1 MAKQTTTK
9 VISQGICNFCKGEFD
24 RAKMSQHLKHCKQRA
39 LAIAAEEAKATK
51 SKDAQKTKLFHVV
64 VEGRYS
70 PQYWMHLELPAID
83 TFDDVDQF
91 LRDTW
96 LECCG
101 HLSEFRVGNVSYT
114 SQPEELMWGAAD
126 VVEGGEDDEEDEEEE
141 DEEDLFDPEIEEELE
156 NMSPTE
162 AASRLLEVLTQE
174 FQVNP
179 LELPAEEFDA
189 KLRELLVKRMQQET
203 GASLSSAQQAQIDS
217 ILPVI
222 RAGLQLASNPFMGS
236 MLNNME
242 RESDMDVKLRKVLKV
257 GQKFTY
263 EYDFGSTTDLALRV
277 VSEREGFIEDEESD
291 NIEILA
297 RNNAPEMTCVVC
309 GKPAKKIAPGYDFG
323 VEEHAYCSAKCAKKN
338 NEEFYFSEML
348 PVVNSPR
355 VGVCGYSG

>member
-1 MAKQTTTK
+1 MAKQATTK
-9 VISQGICNFCKGEFD
+9 VISKGICNFCKGEFD
-24 RAKMSQHLKHCKQRA
+24 KSKMSQHLKYCKQRS
-39 LAIAAEEAKATK
+39 LAVTTGEAKAAK
-51 SKDAQKTKLFHVV
+51 SKDAQKMKLFHIV
-64 VEGRYS
+64 VEGRYN

-91 LRDTW
+91 LRDIW

-101 HLSEFRVGNVSYT
+101 HLSEFRVGNISYM
-114 SQPEELMWGAAD
+114 SQPEELMWGD
-126 VVEGGEDDEEDEEEE
+126 PVIVEGEDDDEEDYE
-141 DEEDLFDPEIEEELE
+141 DEDEDDLFDPEIEEELE

-162 AASRLLEVLTQE
+162 AAGKLLEVLTQE

-179 LELPAEEFDA
+179 LELPSEEFDA
-189 KLRELLVKRMQQET
+189 KLKELLVKRMERET

-217 ILPVI
+217 LVPVI
-222 RAGLQLASNPFMGS
+222 RSGLQLTSNPFFDS

-242 RESDMDVKLRKVLKV
+242 RESDMDVKLGKVLKV

-263 EYDFGSTTDLALRV
+263 EYDFGSTTDLVLRL

-309 GKPAKKIAPGYDFG
+309 GKPAKKVAPGYYFG
-323 VEEHAYCSAKCAKKN
+323 IEEHVYCSAKCARKN
-338 NEEFYFSEML
+338 KEEFSYEEML

-355 VGVCGYSG
+355 VGVCAYTG

>member
-1 MAKQTTTK
+1 MAK
-9 VISQGICNFCKGEFD
+9 VISKGICNFCKGEFD
-24 RAKMSQHLKHCKQRA
+24 KSKMSQHLKYCKQRT
-39 LAIAAEEAKATK
+39 LAVSSEEAKAAK
-51 SKDAQKTKLFHVV
+51 SKNAQKTKLFHIV
-64 VEGRYS
+64 VEGRYN

-91 LRDTW
+91 LRDIW

-101 HLSEFRVGNVSYT
+101 HLSAFRVGTISYM
-114 SQPEELMWGAAD
+114 SEPEELMWGAPD
-126 VVEGGEDDEEDEEEE
+126 VVEDEEDDEEDYE

-162 AASRLLEVLTQE
+162 AAGRLLEVLTQE
-174 FQVNP
+174 FQANP

-222 RAGLQLASNPFMGS
+222 RSGLQLASNPFLGS
-236 MLNNME
+236 MLDNME
-242 RESDMDVKLRKVLKV
+242 RESDMDVKLGKVLKV
-257 GQKFTY
+257 GQKFAY

-277 VSEREGFIEDEESD
+277 VSERESFIEDEESD

-309 GKPAKKIAPGYDFG
+309 GKPAKKVAPGYYFG
-323 VEEHAYCSAKCAKKN
+323 IEEHVYCSAKCARKN
-338 NEEFYFSEML
+338 KEEFSYEEML

-355 VGVCGYSG
+355 VGVCAYTG